1 MVIEGAHDAIK
12 LTMTS
17 RIIKFFI
24 KGGFWMY
31 NKAWINVNLKLP
43 VFNSETARFFKYI
56 HLWFIRDIYNALFV
70 NHKPV

>member
-17 RIIKFFI
+17 RIIRFFI

-31 NKAWINVNLKLP
+31 NKAWIKINLKLP
-43 VFNSETARFFKYI
+43 EFISETARFF
-56 HLWFIRDIYNALFV
+56 
-70 NHKPV
+70 